1 MLVLDCTEDGPKG
14 AGKGEYVTEQFWDP
28 LVLLD
33 TSVSGIVLSAKD
45 TPMKQ
50 KATVLVELTHW
61 FKLPIASKNFN
72 HSNLQRK
79 YKVR

>member
-14 AGKGEYVTEQFWDP
+14 AGKGEYVTEQFFDP

-33 TSVSGIVLSAKD
+33 SAKD

-61 FKLPIASKNFN
+61 FKLPIANKNF
-72 HSNLQRK
+72 
-79 YKVR
+79 